1 MHAQNIETYLA
12 DLGQALQDLRVQRPI
27 RILLV
32 GGAFM
37 LTQVRNRPT
46 TNDVDVVLK
55 DIDNPMTSPL
65 YQIFKA
71 AVRAVANSNRIP
83 VTWINDLIGDFL
95 RNASVVPEGVMWRHY
110 GMLEVYIPEAEY
122 ILALKLLAGRPKDR
136 NDTQALCQ
144 RLKVLTR
151 HQAQQLVDRYI
162 PNKQLQQLNNLDDT
176 LDDVLP

>member
-37 LTQVRNRPT
+37 LTQVSNRPT

-55 DIDNPMTSPL
+55 DINDPMTSPL

-83 VTWINDLIGDFL
+83 ITWINDLIGDFL
-95 RNASVVPEGVMWRHY
+95 RNASVVPEGVLWRHY

-144 RLKVLTR
+144 RLKVRTR
-151 HQAQQLVDRYI
+151 RQAQQLVDRYI

-176 LDDVLP
+176 LDDVFP

>member
-1 MHAQNIETYLA
+1 MHAQDIETYLA
-12 DLGQALQDLRVQRPI
+12 DLGQALQDSRVQRPI

-55 DIDNPMTSPL
+55 DIDDLTASPL

-71 AVRAVANSNRIP
+71 AVRAVANSNQIP

-95 RNASVVPEGVMWRHY
+95 RNASVVPEGVLWQHY

-144 RLKVLTR
+144 RLKVRTR

-162 PNKQLQQLNNLDDT
+162 PNKQLQQLNHLDDT
-176 LDDVLP
+176 LNDVFP